1 MADTKIS
8 ALVDGVTAV
17 STDRIPVSRA
27 GVNKYITPGYIQTML
42 GLAAIATSGSASD
55 LSAGTVAAARGGAGA
70 ITGALKGNG
79 AGVVSQAAASDLS
92 NGVTG
97 SGAVALATGAALTS
111 PTLTTPIIGSYTYA
125 TLPSAAANSGAMAR
139 ITDIGPATAGSLW
152 LSNGTIWKPATGRI
166 VLSTLAARFNRAAGL
181 GEAIAFQYQM
191 PAAFLNVLDRLR
203 INASYSKA
211 GTTTTC
217 TWAVYIGPL
226 GTTGDPALTGMS
238 GSVLSAANR
247 SVGVISDLVVRSATT
262 ITKQGSGTTTAAS
275 YAAAVSTA
283 FAAATAISNISNSL
297 YITLTISPGAT
308 DDVALEDCFLEYIV
322 P

>member
-1 MADTKIS
+1 MAVRFGGTGSGGVGSGTVTSVLATAPVVSDGNTVTPTIS
-8 ALVDGVTAV
+8 LV
-17 STDRIPVSRA
+17 ST
-27 GVNKYITPGYIQTML
+27 
-42 GLAAIATSGSASD
+42 
-55 LSAGTVAAARGGAGA
+55 
-70 ITGALKGNG
+70 
-79 AGVVSQAAASDLS
+79 
-92 NGVTG
+92 TG
-97 SGAVALATGAALTS
+97 SGAVVQATS
-111 PTLTTPIIGSYTYA
+111 PTLTTPILGSYTFA
-125 TLPSAAANSGAMAR
+125 TLPSAAANSGAQAR
-139 ITDIGPATAGSLW
+139 ATDIGPATSGTEW
-152 LSNGTIWKPATGRI
+152 ISNGTIWKPVNGRI

-262 ITKQGSGTTTAAS
+262 ITKQGSGTATVAS
-275 YAAAVSTA
+275 YGTAVSAA
-283 FAAATAISNISNSL
+283 FAAATTISNISNSL
-297 YITLTISPGAT
+297 YITLTVSPGAT
-308 DDVALEDCFLEYIV
+308 DDVALEDALLEYIAV
-322 P
+322 